1 MGITDMKKELLAPAG
16 DIEAGYAALYYG
28 ADAVYLGLQQF
39 SARATAT
46 NFSESDLDEFTAFA
60 HSKGRKVFVAINTLV
75 QESELADLLKTL
87 DICSRCKVDAVIL
100 QDLGAARVVR
110 EKYPELEMH
119 ASTQMAVHNKE
130 GALALKELGFS
141 RVVLARELT
150 RAEIEEIAAI
160 PGLETEAFIH
170 GALCY
175 SYSGL
180 CLFSSMETGKSA
192 NRGKCLY
199 PCRACFKGEDGE
211 RHYFSMKDM
220 ALEEDVLKMPA
231 YSLKIEGRKK
241 SPLYVAA
248 VTDFYRRLLDGKGA
262 SRERAD
268 NIRQIFSRPWCKF
281 HFKGKDKEV
290 IDRDFV
296 GHRGLLVG
304 TVGQVAKGRFVF
316 RPNHVIARHDGLQI
330 DAEGMEKPFGFSLQ
344 KMRVQGRNVFEAK
357 AGEEVEIGLPP
368 QAPVLKKGDR
378 VYLAS
383 SSAVKGA
390 YSYERPKSGAFRQRQ
405 VLDVDVFVAADKI
418 TARAGAF
425 EAAADGSFTAA
436 KEPEKVTEAVA
447 KAFAKT
453 GDTAFSLGRLALHNE
468 AGLFV
473 PVSLLNELRRRLY
486 ATVVPE
492 RREGSLPPVSAQRER
507 KEPLWIVKTD
517 KAATLSEIDL
527 SQAAEVI
534 FMLSPQTTD
543 ADLQGLP
550 KHKLRLAL
558 PAVCRQTKAFE
569 KVIAHF
575 WEQGYRRWEVANYWG
590 IAALPR
596 QGADISFDRQI
607 YVLNTQAAEEAKSLG
622 VSRVTLSVEDTLPN
636 LRAVAEKSPL
646 PVAMIVYGDTELF
659 TSAACIR
666 SNPCKECPRGTKWLS
681 LMREGKRYQALSKDC
696 QTMLFDERPFCAAA
710 EAQEIAADF
719 YRVDFLYKPYTARQA
734 AEIWR
739 KVTAFEDVS
748 DDVIK
753 GNLHRHG

>member
-1 MGITDMKKELLAPAG
+1 M
-16 DIEAGYAALYYG
+16 
-28 ADAVYLGLQQF
+28 
-39 SARATAT
+39 
-46 NFSESDLDEFTAFA
+46 
-60 HSKGRKVFVAINTLV
+60 
-75 QESELADLLKTL
+75 
-87 DICSRCKVDAVIL
+87 
-100 QDLGAARVVR
+100 
-110 EKYPELEMH
+110 
-119 ASTQMAVHNKE
+119 
-130 GALALKELGFS
+130 
-141 RVVLARELT
+141 
-150 RAEIEEIAAI
+150 
-160 PGLETEAFIH
+160 
-170 GALCY
+170 
-175 SYSGL
+175 
-180 CLFSSMETGKSA
+180 
-192 NRGKCLY
+192 
-199 PCRACFKGEDGE
+199 
-211 RHYFSMKDM
+211 
-220 ALEEDVLKMPA
+220 
-231 YSLKIEGRKK
+231 
-241 SPLYVAA
+241 
-248 VTDFYRRLLDGKGA
+248 
-262 SRERAD
+262 
-268 NIRQIFSRPWCKF
+268 
-281 HFKGKDKEV
+281 
-290 IDRDFV
+290 
-296 GHRGLLVG
+296 VG

-527 SQAAEVI
+527 LQAAEVI

-646 PVAMIVYGDTELF
+646 PVTMIVYGDTELF

-719 YRVDFLYKPYTARQA
+719 YRVDFLYKPYSARQA